1 MRKINKKI
9 EFKIAADGS
18 SASGKTTGGK
28 LIAKKLKMKFLSS
41 GALYRFCALKTLENK
56 NTYNVKFINKIA
68 NSITLKKLQNKK
80 LYSPEVAKLSS
91 IIAKKPYVRKALKGF
106 QKNFIKKSKLVVV
119 EGRDIG
125 SKIMPNADLKL
136 FFTCSTKEKAKR
148 RLKEFKSLN
157 KKITLKQV
165 EKALIQRDKE
175 DTKRKISPLI
185 MTKNAVLV
193 DTTKLTIK
201 QMEAKLTNLV
211 KNSIKKNMEIYKDL
225 SSPASQQ
232 FEKLLNSQL
241 SKNKIEEGKIIEGK
255 ITKITDKY
263 VFLFIPGLKSEPVID
278 INEMKMIG
286 MQDKVVEGA
295 EVSVLLEKIED
306 KNGDVVV
313 SAQKAQKIKGWYE
326 LEKAYEDNQSIN
338 GKITSKCKG
347 GVIVEHIETGS
358 LMFCPGSQISDKP
371 MKSVDHLIGVEQKF
385 AIIKLDK
392 VRGNACVSRRQIVS
406 SHKKEDK
413 AKIIEKF
420 KVGDIIKDAVV
431 KGYSSF
437 GCFFEV
443 NNEIDVLVHL
453 QEISYSRVNHPDEI
467 FNIGEKHD
475 LKVISID
482 MEKLQ
487 IGCSIKQLSPDPFE
501 HISNYEIGKP
511 YKVKVVKITD
521 YGCFC
526 ELEPG
531 LSTLLHS
538 SEISWT
544 KKNISPK
551 KLFKVGDQ
559 IDCVITEIDKDKR
572 RVAISHRL
580 TNENPYTTLE
590 NKYPVGSDIDGV
602 VTSAN
607 EYALYVK
614 LGDFDIDGFLHSN
627 DLSYS
632 GKPEDELKKH
642 KKGEK
647 LKVRVLE
654 IKKEE
659 QKVRV
664 GLKQL
669 EKDPFDFFKGKKVND
684 IITVQVV
691 SSDSKGLMVK
701 PEGCDL
707 EFLIK
712 KSQIAVSAADA
723 RPSRFV
729 GGERIDS
736 AIAEINFDKR
746 KVNLSI
752 KLLEELQNKE
762 AVDKFSSPLSGKNLP
777 FSSLSEKLDDKK
789 KKETE

>member
-1 MRKINKKI
+1 
-9 EFKIAADGS
+9 
-18 SASGKTTGGK
+18 
-28 LIAKKLKMKFLSS
+28 
-41 GALYRFCALKTLENK
+41 
-56 NTYNVKFINKIA
+56 
-68 NSITLKKLQNKK
+68 
-80 LYSPEVAKLSS
+80 
-91 IIAKKPYVRKALKGF
+91 
-106 QKNFIKKSKLVVV
+106 
-119 EGRDIG
+119 
-125 SKIMPNADLKL
+125 
-136 FFTCSTKEKAKR
+136 
-148 RLKEFKSLN
+148 
-157 KKITLKQV
+157 
-165 EKALIQRDKE
+165 
-175 DTKRKISPLI
+175 
-185 MTKNAVLV
+185 
-193 DTTKLTIK
+193 
-201 QMEAKLTNLV
+201 
-211 KNSIKKNMEIYKDL
+211 MEIYKDL
-225 SSPASQQ
+225 SLPATQQ

-241 SKNKIEEGKIIEGK
+241 SRNKIEEGKIIEGK

-263 VFLFIPGLKSEPVID
+263 VFLYINGLKSEPVID

-286 MQDKVVEGA
+286 MQDKIIEGA
-295 EVSVLLEKIED
+295 TISVLLEKIED

-371 MKSVDHLIGVEQKF
+371 MKSIDHLIGVEQKF

-392 VRGNACVSRRQIVS
+392 IRGNACVSRRQIVS

-413 AKIIEKF
+413 AKIIDKF
-420 KVGDIIKDAVV
+420 KVGDIIKGAVV

-482 MEKLQ
+482 LEKLQ

-501 HISNYEIGKP
+501 HISNYETGKL
-511 YKVKVVKITD
+511 YSVKVVKITD

-551 KLFKVGDQ
+551 KLFKVGDTIQ
-559 IDCVITEIDKDKR
+559 CVITEIDKDKR

-580 TNENPYTTLE
+580 TTENPFITLGKE
-590 NKYPVGSDIDGV
+590 FPVGSDIDGV

-607 EYALYVK
+607 EYALYLK
-614 LGDFDIDGFLHSN
+614 LGEFDIDGFLHSN
-627 DLSYS
+627 DLSYT
-632 GKPEDELKKH
+632 GKPEEELKKFR
-642 KKGEK
+642 KGDK
-647 LKVRVLE
+647 IKVRVLE
-654 IKKEE
+654 IKKDE
-659 QKVRV
+659 QKVRI

-669 EKDPFDFFKGKKVND
+669 EKDPFDWFKDKKVND
-684 IITVQVV
+684 TITVQVI
-691 SSDSKGLMVK
+691 SSDNKGLIVK
-701 PEGCDL
+701 PENCDL

-729 GGERIDS
+729 GGERIDA
-736 AIAEINFDKR
+736 AISDLSFEKR
-746 KVNLSI
+746 KVSLSI

-777 FSSLSEKLDDKK
+777 FSSLSEKLGDKK
-789 KKETE
+789 KK